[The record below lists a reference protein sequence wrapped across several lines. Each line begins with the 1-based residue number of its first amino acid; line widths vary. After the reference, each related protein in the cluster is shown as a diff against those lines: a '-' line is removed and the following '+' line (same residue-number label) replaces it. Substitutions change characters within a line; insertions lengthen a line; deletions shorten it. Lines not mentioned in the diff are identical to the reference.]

1 MCQAICGKNALQS
14 FKVNLPTSTSK
25 CSCRFFSLFL
35 FRLLVLL
42 FIMLAVFYATDTF
55 GEITIITDER
65 TDTTGCNT
73 LPADA
78 FGRKG
83 GGDLVAV
90 RSYTYSDALA
100 LFFCDC

>member
-1 MCQAICGKNALQS
+1 L
-14 FKVNLPTSTSK
+14 KVNVPTSTSK
-25 CSCRFFSLFL
+25 CSYRFSLFSF

-83 GGDLVAV
+83 AGHVIAV

-100 LFFCDC
+100 LFFL

>member
-1 MCQAICGKNALQS
+1 MTTIVQMCRQLE
-14 FKVNLPTSTSK
+14 SK
-25 CSCRFFSLFL
+25 SLSE
-35 FRLLVLL
+35 RPRYVDSYLL
-42 FIMLAVFYATDTF
+42 FIMLAVFYATDIF

-83 GGDLVAV
+83 GGDVVAV
-90 RSYTYSDALA
+90 RSYTYTRTVMRSLCF
-100 LFFCDC
+100 L

>member
-83 GGDLVAV
+83 GGDVVAV

-100 LFFCDC
+100 LLFL

>member
-1 MCQAICGKNALQS
+1 
-14 FKVNLPTSTSK
+14 
-25 CSCRFFSLFL
+25 
-35 FRLLVLL
+35 
-42 FIMLAVFYATDTF
+42 MLAVFYATDTF

-73 LPADA
+73 LSADA

-83 GGDLVAV
+83 GGDVVAV

-100 LFFCDC
+100 LFFVTVNAERFQQDVASPVETTVTAPST